1 MTTPR
6 SRLVVEADGAS
17 RGNPGHAAYGALV
30 RDAATGDILVER
42 ADYLGETTNNV
53 AEYTGLLEGLR
64 AAHEINPDA
73 QVDVRMDSKLVV
85 EQMSGR
91 WAIKNDAL
99 RRIALQ
105 ARDVFPREQVNYTW
119 IPRAQ
124 NSAADALGNEAL
136 DSQVIGGSPRIDRR
150 PGAGNV
156 TAAKKVASSRKPTI
170 RKSGAAKPADVD
182 ERVTR
187 PQPSLPGWGPDL
199 GSPTLL
205 MLVRHGATNH
215 SLAKR
220 FSGAGGAD
228 LPLAEIGRHQARTA
242 AALVESRGGADVIVS
257 SPLLRTRETS
267 QALADRLRAD
277 VVVRDEFRECAFGQW
292 DGSTFAEARDR
303 WPDEIDAWLASV
315 DFAPPGG
322 ESFAQ
327 VAQRVRQGLAELT
340 QEYAGQ
346 RVVVVAHVTPIKVIV
361 GETVG
366 APLESLYRM
375 EIVPG
380 SVSTAAWFADGNSS
394 LRGLNEVG
402 PEHRLT

>member
-1 MTTPR
+1 MTTPH
-6 SRLVVEADGAS
+6 SRLIVEADGAS

-30 RDAATGDILVER
+30 RDAETGKVLVER

-64 AAHEINPDA
+64 AAHDINPDA
-73 QVDVRMDSKLVV
+73 HVEVRLDSKLVV
-85 EQMSGR
+85 EQMTGR

-105 ARDVFPREQVNYTW
+105 ARDVFPRERVNYTW

-124 NSAADALGNEAL
+124 NSAADALGNESL
-136 DSQVIGGSPRIDRR
+136 DSQAIGGLARIDRCPGESEATYADEGVIR
-150 PGAGNV
+150 PH
-156 TAAKKVASSRKPTI
+156 
-170 RKSGAAKPADVD
+170 
-182 ERVTR
+182 
-187 PQPSLPGWGPDL
+187 PSLPGWGPDL

-205 MLVRHGATNH
+205 MLIRHGATRH

-228 LPLAEIGRHQARTA
+228 LPLAEIGHHQARTA

-267 QALADRLRAD
+267 QAIADRLGVD
-277 VVVRDEFRECAFGQW
+277 VVVRDAFRECAFGEW
-292 DGSTFAEARDR
+292 DGLTFAEARDR
-303 WPDEIDAWLASV
+303 WPDELDAWLASV
-315 DFAPPGG
+315 HFAPPGG

-327 VAQRVRQGLAELT
+327 VAERVRKGLAQLT

-361 GETVG
+361 SETVG

-402 PEHRLT
+402 PEHRLTSQ